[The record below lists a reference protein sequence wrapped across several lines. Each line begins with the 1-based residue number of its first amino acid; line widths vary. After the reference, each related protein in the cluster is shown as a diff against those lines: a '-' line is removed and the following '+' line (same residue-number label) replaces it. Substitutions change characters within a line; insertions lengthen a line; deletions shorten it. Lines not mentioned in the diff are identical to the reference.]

1 MPYQKPQVLAENQND
16 VPYMMPCMVKEGNR
30 LACKPWF
37 LLKKLCSD
45 NNCLNYYHYALIFIL
60 CG

>member
-37 LLKKLCSD
+37 LLKKNLNSD
-45 NNCLNYYHYALIFIL
+45 NNILIIITIH
-60 CG
+60 